1 MDATEKAAPSSLPKK
16 KLSLARIIGYG
27 LLGLLII
34 GVVAGVG
41 IWLKD
46 RANKQRNL
54 EDSVMQELK
63 QPQKIALD
71 AVAADNGAKEALGDD
86 IKDAG
91 GLVREGTGELDRT
104 GTVLHFDVAGSK
116 QKGRVTAPAA
126 MEKGAWQITGD
137 IEIKAADGKTIKVA
151 KPGEKPPDINLD
163 L

>member
-1 MDATEKAAPSSLPKK
+1 MDAPEKTSPLPPKEK
-16 KLSLARIIGYG
+16 RTLALHARNIFLWVVIIGA
-27 LLGLLII
+27 I
-34 GVVAGVG
+34 VAAG
-41 IWLKD
+41 IWYKNQTD
-46 RANKQRNL
+46 KARNL
-54 EDSVMQELK
+54 QDSVLQELK

-71 AVAADNGAKEALGDD
+71 AVAADSGAKEALGDD

-91 GLVREGTGELDRT
+91 GLARDGSGEIDRT

-116 QKGRVTAPAA
+116 QKGRITAPAA

-137 IEIKAADGKTIKVA
+137 IELKAADGKTVKVA